1 MIEPIIRNRL
11 DTDYS
16 NIGAVVCRTP
26 KTLIYKDVDEDGNEV
41 AVDHRCELVSS
52 VDDLIKYF
60 GDPYI
65 DPYSYTDLLVAY
77 DLVRRGILVYISSVY
92 EMLDHKD
99 NFEITYNGYTE
110 FTFVDENSYDNVGY
124 KLKSDIKFCQP
135 VLRSTYNGSN
145 RLDLF
150 VDLYMLDRNTIQDKP
165 ILVTFDQ
172 SYFYKTLHFVFDTSY
187 DIIKDDGA
195 HTTTYIPRTTDKMI
209 IDTLWDNGLE
219 LKVVNGDP
227 TSETSFIDVL
237 KSYKVLNIYFN
248 SYDANKEAHGDNPAT
263 YNESRIERNMP
274 DGRYWY
280 DLHTDDY
287 RYDFHVDCDVVNAY
301 SNAIELLADKKPAPH
316 MLCISRIYM
325 ANDIVDDNNVLIRSY
340 LRETDYDTYTAIQT
354 KLLEYFNQDCD
365 TYLFISTIDS
375 SFSKLYELLTSDD
388 PLQPVLPYNYNCD
401 ICFGFASDYVD
412 RVLPYA
418 GPSRVFY
425 PASLLSFYN
434 LLSSKAVYNTNSV
447 SRLNISNGCVKSTI
461 PESSAKKLADLRCNS
476 LVLFDIGAPSI
487 YGDRSL
493 SLSPNLRF
501 SHISRN
507 VVRMRRLVRE
517 YLETKKFMLNT
528 LYNVRTCV
536 NYIKT
541 DILDEFKKEGIISEY
556 SIDFTTQHQTVFIN
570 VILLFSAVAESISLD
585 FVI

>member
-11 DTDYS
+11 NTDYS

-26 KTLIYKDVDEDGNEV
+26 KTLIYKDTDEDGNEI

-52 VDDLIKYF
+52 VDDLVKYF

-92 EMLDHKD
+92 EMLDHQD
-99 NFEITYNGYTE
+99 GFEIAYNGYTE

-145 RLDLF
+145 RLDLY
-150 VDLYMLDRNTIQDKP
+150 VDLYILDRNTVQDKP
-165 ILVTFDQ
+165 VLTTFDQ
-172 SYFYKTLHFVFDTSY
+172 SYFYKTLHFIFDTSY
-187 DIIKDDGA
+187 DTSEDEDTHII
-195 HTTTYIPRTTDKMI
+195 TYTPRTTDKAV
-209 IDTLWDNGLE
+209 IDTLWNNGLE
-219 LKVVNGDP
+219 LKVVNSDP
-227 TSETSFIDVL
+227 TSETSLVDTL
-237 KSYKVLNIYFN
+237 KSYKVLNINFN
-248 SYDANKEAHGDNPAT
+248 SCDANKEASNT
-263 YNESRIERNMP
+263 YNESRIERNTP
-274 DGRYWY
+274 YGRYWY
-280 DLHTDDY
+280 DLHSDDY
-287 RYDFHVDCDVVNAY
+287 RYDFHVDSDVVNSY
-301 SNAIELLADKKPAPH
+301 INAIELLTNKKPAPH
-316 MLCISRIYM
+316 MLCISRIYI
-325 ANDIVDDNNVLIRSY
+325 AKDIVDNNTLIRSY
-340 LRETDYDTYTAIQT
+340 LKETDYDTYTIIQT

-401 ICFGFASDYVD
+401 ICFGFASDYIE
-412 RVLPYA
+412 RVLPHA
-418 GPSRVFY
+418 GPTRVFY

-434 LLSSKAVYNTNSV
+434 LLSNKTVYNTNSV

-528 LYNVRTCV
+528 SYNVRTCV

-570 VILLFSAVAESISLD
+570 VILLFSAVAESIKLD
-585 FVI
+585 FII